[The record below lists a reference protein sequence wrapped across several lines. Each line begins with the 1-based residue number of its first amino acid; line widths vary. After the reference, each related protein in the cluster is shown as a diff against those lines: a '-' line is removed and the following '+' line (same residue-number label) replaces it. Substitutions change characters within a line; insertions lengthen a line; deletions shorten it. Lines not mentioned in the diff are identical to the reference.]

1 MQNKLKHEPCHPI
14 LFERQSLTN
23 IGHICDLFFLLTIF
37 IMKKTNGIMKH
48 KTYMILLLFEK
59 KEYKEK
65 QNGCSECGVV
75 E

>member
-37 IMKKTNGIMKH
+37 IMKKKTNGIMKR

-65 QNGCSECGVV
+65 TKWMQ
-75 E
+75 

>member
-1 MQNKLKHEPCHPI
+1 MK
-14 LFERQSLTN
+14 
-23 IGHICDLFFLLTIF
+23 
-37 IMKKTNGIMKH
+37 KKTNGIMKH